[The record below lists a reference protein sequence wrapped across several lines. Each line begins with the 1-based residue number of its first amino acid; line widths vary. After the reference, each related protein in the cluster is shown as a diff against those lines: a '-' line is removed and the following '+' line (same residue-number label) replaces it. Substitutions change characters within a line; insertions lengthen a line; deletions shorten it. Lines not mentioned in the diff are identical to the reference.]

1 MAKCELCGKEFKTE
15 HAVKVHTGIQHG
27 SGKASRRRKGGRKA
41 RAQHVC
47 PDCGRG
53 FAMSMHLARHRAVAH
68 PAARGKRG
76 QARAAVVSAGVNIDS
91 LMIDQLLSLRS
102 AIDSKLTNIA
112 RLMRQAKIRI

>member
-1 MAKCELCGKEFKTE
+1 MAKCERCGKEFKTE
-15 HAVKVHTGIQHG
+15 HALKVHTGIQHG
-27 SGKASRRRKGGRKA
+27 SGKVRRRRKGGRKA
-41 RAQHVC
+41 KAQHVC

-68 PAARGKRG
+68 PASGGRRG
-76 QARAAVVSAGVNIDS
+76 QAQAAVVSGVNIDS

-102 AIDSKLTNIA
+102 AIDSKLTSIA